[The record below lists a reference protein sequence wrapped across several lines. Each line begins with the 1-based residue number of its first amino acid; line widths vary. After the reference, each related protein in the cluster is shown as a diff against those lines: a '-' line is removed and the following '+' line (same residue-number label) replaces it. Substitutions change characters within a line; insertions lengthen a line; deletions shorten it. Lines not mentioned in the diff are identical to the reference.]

1 MARTAVRATVVIRK
15 LTSASWCTPALGTE
29 IALRPK
35 APMAENP
42 KLLPQL
48 AEARA
53 QTDLLFQH
61 LDPAALYGRP
71 IAERHRMVFY
81 LGHLEAFDWNQMK
94 HTGMHSASPN
104 PEFDSLFALG
114 IDPEPGRLPH
124 DQPSDWPKL
133 PEILSYNQG
142 VRNTIDSFLPQVSA
156 DTIQMMIEH
165 RHMHAETF
173 AYILHNLEFEKKRGP
188 SEPLTVTPPVYQ
200 EFVDIPSGLATL
212 GRDAAEGFG
221 WDNEFRKFSVSA
233 ASFQI
238 TKFKVTNGEFLEFM
252 KLTGAR
258 APYYWFQQESQW
270 FYRGMFQNF
279 PLPLNWPVYCTWEQ
293 ASDYAK
299 FRKLLLPTEAQF
311 HRAAFGVPDGAPE
324 RELPWGNGGMDF
336 RKQGNFGYAAWNPV
350 AVNASPET
358 ESAFGVAQVV
368 GNGWE
373 WTSTVFA
380 PFDGFEP
387 HPTYPT
393 YSANFFDNSH
403 YVMKGASPRTSAAL
417 IRRSLR
423 NWFRPE
429 YPYVYATFHLV
440 RN

>member
-1 MARTAVRATVVIRK
+1 
-15 LTSASWCTPALGTE
+15 
-29 IALRPK
+29 
-35 APMAENP
+35 MAENP
-42 KLLPQL
+42 ELLPQL
-48 AEARA
+48 LEARA
-53 QTDLLFQH
+53 ETDRLFTH
-61 LDPAALYGRP
+61 LDPAAFYDRP
-71 IAERHRMVFY
+71 IAQRHRMAFY
-81 LGHLEAFDWNQMK
+81 LGHLEAFDWNQMVQ
-94 HTGMHSASPN
+94 TGMTAASPN
-104 PEFDSLFALG
+104 QEFDSLFALG
-114 IDPEPGRLPH
+114 IDPEPGCLPH

-133 PEILSYNQG
+133 PEIVRYNQG
-142 VRNTIDSFLPQVSA
+142 VRDTIDSYLSHAPA
-156 DTIQMMIEH
+156 DIIQMMIEH

-173 AYILHNLEFEKKRGP
+173 TYILHNLESGKKSGPFE
-188 SEPLTVTPPVYQ
+188 SLTVTPPVNHK
-200 EFVDIPSGLATL
+200 FVEVPTGLATL

-221 WDNEFRKFSVSA
+221 WDNEFKKFSVPV

-238 TKFKVTNGEFLEFM
+238 TKFKITNGEFLEYM
-252 KLTGAR
+252 NSTGAL
-258 APYYWFQQESQW
+258 APYFWFQQEGRW
-270 FYRGMFQNF
+270 FYRGMFQNL

-299 FRKLLLPTEAQF
+299 FQKLALPTEAQF
-311 HRAAFGVPDGAPE
+311 DRAAFGAPQGIIE
-324 RELPWGNGGMDF
+324 RELPWTNSGIDF
-336 RKQGNFGYAAWNPV
+336 RSQGNFDYAAWNPV

-358 ESAFGVAQVV
+358 ESAFGVAQLV

-380 PFDGFEP
+380 PFDGFEA
-387 HPTYPT
+387 HASYPS

-423 NWFRPE
+423 NWFRPD